1 MRYALCALL
10 IKMDPQDIRSLQ
22 FLEEIDNKHSPS
34 QRDMARKFNIS
45 LGLVNSFIKR
55 LARKGYLKIST
66 IPRKR
71 VSYILTPKG
80 FAEKSRLTFEFIQ
93 YSLHFYKEALRN
105 LQNLLNELEER
116 GVKKVVFY
124 GANDLAEIAF
134 TSLKAT
140 DIKLIGVV
148 DDSKKGKKFLGFT
161 IRSIAELSKL
171 EFDMIIITTI
181 ESKEN
186 IFNKL
191 LQKKIPGE
199 KMTMLE

>member
-1 MRYALCALL
+1 ML

-22 FLEEIDNKHSPS
+22 FLEEIDNRHRPS

-71 VSYILTPKG
+71 VRYILTPKG
-80 FAEKSRLTFEFIQ
+80 FAEKSRLTYNFIQ

-105 LQNLLNELEER
+105 LQDLLNKLETR

-148 DDSKKGKKFLGFT
+148 DDSKKGKKFLDFT